1 MVYVG
6 GLFTQFSR
14 DSSGTYVVDQG
25 GLNLMPAVQMAIDRI
40 NNKADGIYDNLLP
53 NIKV

>member
-1 MVYVG
+1 MG
-6 GLFTQFSR
+6 GLFAQFSR